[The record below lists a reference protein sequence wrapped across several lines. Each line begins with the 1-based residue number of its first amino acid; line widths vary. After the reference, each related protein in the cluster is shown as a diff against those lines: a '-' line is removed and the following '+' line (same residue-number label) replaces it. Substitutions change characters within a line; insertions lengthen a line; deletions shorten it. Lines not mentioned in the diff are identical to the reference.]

1 MENSSREDPFE
12 EENRVESTRRIL
24 FSLDFRKR
32 ERERDFYSVVR
43 DGMRVGSIIEVTLP
57 SGV

>member
-24 FSLDFRKR
+24 FSLDFRER
-32 ERERDFYSVVR
+32 EREREIFIALFEMECEWDR
-43 DGMRVGSIIEVTLP
+43 
-57 SGV
+57 

>member
-12 EENRVESTRRIL
+12 EENRVESTRRIF